1 MSNDI
6 SFTFPGRNNQVH
18 IGINEQVES
27 LFKPKKYLLWTFSE
41 LHGILSKK
49 EGTDL
54 SNLKFSTIYCYTTSK
69 K

>member
-6 SFTFPGRNNQVH
+6 SFTFPGRNNQVY

-41 LHGILSKK
+41 LHGILNKE
-49 EGTDL
+49 EGTTL
-54 SNLKFSTIYCYTTSK
+54 SILKFSTIYCYIRSK